1 MPDSPPTRPGRASA
15 CARIPLQLALLAGPT
30 ALAFKAGGFFDTPRT
45 IAAVVAWALL
55 ALAAIAAGRPRAL
68 SWTAA
73 GLALGG
79 LALLTAWVGLSATWG
94 SLAGPAHDDL
104 ARDLLYLPVL
114 ALGLW
119 AWATPRALRLVEPAL
134 AAGVLVVVGYGL
146 AGRLLPGLI
155 ELEAS
160 VSAGG
165 RLEQPL
171 SYWNAMGALAAIGL
185 VLCARLAGDH
195 ERPRALRMA
204 AAAAAAPVG
213 LALYLSFSRGALAA
227 AAVGIVLVALLAPTR
242 AQWKAC
248 LLACG
253 SAVVLAAVASR
264 LASVESLQ
272 GSQSQ
277 AESQGLVMLVAVVV
291 VCAAAAVAARLLIAR
306 EGRAGVRGR
315 RVPHTRLAAVAVVV
329 VGLGVPMAA
338 AAVTAPPE
346 NVSEGASAR
355 RLGDVSSNRY
365 QYWKVAVREAADNPL
380 KGIGSGSFDS
390 AWTRERKVTENA
402 RDAHSLVLE
411 TAAELGIV
419 GLGALA
425 ALLAGVALAL
435 AELYRRAPALA
446 VGPVT
451 ALTTWF
457 VHANLDWDWEMPA
470 LTLVAMVL
478 AGAALGAPRAVSA
491 GAPD

>member
-1 MPDSPPTRPGRASA
+1 M
-15 CARIPLQLALLAGPT
+15 ALLAGPT
-30 ALAFKAGGFFDTPRT
+30 VLAFKAGGYFDTPRT
-45 IAAVVAWALL
+45 VAAVVAWALL
-55 ALAAIAAGRPRAL
+55 ALAAVGAGRPRAL

-79 LALLTAWVGLSATWG
+79 MALLTAWVGLSSSWG
-94 SLAGPAHDDL
+94 SLAGPAEDDL
-104 ARDLLYLPVL
+104 TRDLLYLPAL

-119 AWATPRALRLVEPAL
+119 AWGSRRALALVEPAL
-134 AAGVLVVVGYGL
+134 AAGTLVVVGYGL
-146 AGRLLPGLI
+146 AGRLVPGI
-155 ELEAS
+155 VELQAS
-160 VSAGG
+160 ASAGG

-185 VLCARLAGDH
+185 VLFARLAGDH
-195 ERPRALRMA
+195 ERPLALRMA
-204 AAAAAAPVG
+204 AAAGAAPVG
-213 LALYLSFSRGALAA
+213 LGLYLSFSRGALAA
-227 AAVGIVLVALLAPTR
+227 GAVGLVLVALLAPTR

-248 LLACG
+248 L
-253 SAVVLAAVASR
+253 SAAGAAAVLAAVSSR
-264 LASVESLQ
+264 LGAVESLQ
-272 GSQSQ
+272 GSPSQ
-277 AESQGLVMLVAVVV
+277 AQSQGLAMLGVLVV
-291 VCAAAAVAARLLIAR
+291 VCAAAALVARLAGAR
-306 EGRAGVRGR
+306 EGERDVRVR
-315 RVPHTRLAAVAVVV
+315 PLPQTRLLALAVVV

-346 NVSEGASAR
+346 NVREGASTR

-365 QYWKVAVREAADNPL
+365 QYWKVAVREAADHPL
-380 KGIGSGSFDS
+380 KGVGSGSFDT

-402 RDAHSLVLE
+402 RDAHSLTLE

-419 GLGALA
+419 GLAALA

-446 VGPVT
+446 VGPIT

-478 AGAALGAPRAVSA
+478 AGAALGAPRDVSA
-491 GAPD
+491 EARG